1 MANSAFEIEFRPT
14 FRNLQGRYVK
24 ANKQILEDQR
34 KGMREQGRRM
44 VKLMREEAPEDTGK
58 FKKRLGFKTFVQA
71 NTAGFRVHMP
81 QPLGNFIVKG
91 TKPHI
96 IRPKRKKALWWEGA
110 RHPVKLV
117 RHPGTKANKFVG
129 RAFRRWFPGARRWII
144 SISTRYTKTI
154 AGAK

>member
-1 MANSAFEIEFRPT
+1 MADSAFELEFRPT
-14 FRNLQGRYVK
+14 FKEVNGRYVK
-24 ANKQILEDQR
+24 ANKQLLENQR
-34 KGMREQGRRM
+34 KGIRGQGRRM
-44 VKLMREEAPEDTGK
+44 VTLMREEAPEDKGA
-58 FKKRLGFKTFVQA
+58 FKKRLGFKTFVSS

-91 TKPHI
+91 TSPHI

-110 RHPVKLV
+110 KHPVKLV
-117 RHPGTKANKFVG
+117 RHPGTKENKFVG
-129 RAFRRWFPGARRWII
+129 RAFRRWFPGARKWIV